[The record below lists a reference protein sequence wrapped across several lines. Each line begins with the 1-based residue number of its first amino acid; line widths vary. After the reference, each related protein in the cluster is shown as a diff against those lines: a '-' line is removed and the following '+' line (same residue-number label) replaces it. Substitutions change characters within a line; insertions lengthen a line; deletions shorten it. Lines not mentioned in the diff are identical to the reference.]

1 MATKDFNIS
10 PYYDDYDSSKGYH
23 RVLFRPSFA
32 VQARELT
39 QLQTILQNQLKQATD
54 VRNGKSLVPGEIIL
68 DTDLS
73 YVALVDD
80 LSGTDTT
87 TNIVGTVIG
96 SKDGTTG
103 DVYAKIIAA
112 SDREVLQITDA
123 DTLTIWVS
131 YLKGGSTNTTFAS
144 ADSLYKQT
152 TGTNLASSAWNTVG
166 RNVSAGDPTTV
177 IGSGSAVH
185 VKAGVYYINGY
196 AVEVA
201 DQTLILD
208 KYTTTPSYKIGFDVA
223 ESIITTTEDSTLTD
237 NAVSSTNYQADGA
250 DRFKI
255 SLTLAK
261 KSLTATTSAKFI
273 EIAEVVNGKLHKK
286 AEGIER
292 SKGYKVISGF
302 DYELR
307 ENKSTMT
314 DANGLL
320 GTDASG
326 SSDKVSFG
334 VNTGV
339 ANIDGVRTK
348 LEQKTFLALSK
359 ARTIE
364 ESTADVS
371 AAADIGN
378 YVVTDGGIVGNFASA
393 DNQRAVLNFSPASS
407 GVPFPLVNMK
417 DSSAFIGTAR
427 IRNIERL
434 GNEFKVYLFDISMN
448 SGKNLVNVNELHVWT
463 SSSTPSA
470 TNKLCDLKT
479 EQSTATVTTHG
490 VDDTLTSL
498 KDTGKNTLLYQIGK
512 GITEFD
518 TTVVVSATRQ
528 TSVVTASGTTLTV
541 AANANSTFDADTT
554 KILVYGNDGTKNK
567 IFADS
572 EMTTTLNGAKTSASI
587 VGASFQTGEN
597 YAVFATVS
605 KNTSTQANKSLSH
618 QSDVFTT
625 KTSVEVSTLALTKA
639 DVLPTQWKVYMS
651 PDFGTAALSSH
662 TDISDRYAMDTGQRD
677 NFYALGA
684 LKLKSGK
691 SYPTGRITVAY
702 WYFVIS
708 AGDYISASSYP
719 TTTDNNTT
727 ANSNYSVTDS
737 YGTWV
742 WASLHD
748 GVQEFKNGDI
758 PTYTSDTTGRK
769 YRLGDCIDLRSYKND
784 NGVSNSAFSGS
795 GATAIHPPERAVV
808 SGDGSDFYL
817 GRIDIVYLDTEG
829 TLRVVEGVAS
839 SNPSPPNAPYSGV
852 PLYIVKFMPYT
863 YGTDDIV
870 VQKFGVSEY
879 DDFAYFSA
887 LSALEN
893 SAENYNIGVG
903 RLRRNVFV
911 DPFVGHGFGDSTDA
925 DHKIS
930 VDPINNELRPHFHED
945 GLAMEVFSSNAQTD
959 LVHNSN
965 LVTFPYTETPEVQN
979 LDSSLDQKVRTSEVS
994 TYQGVVSVGYDKW
1007 KSTDSR
1013 ENVRYNR
1020 NGAWDSIKYLDDS
1033 TKTQGTVW
1041 NEWETHWSGAKNSDF
1056 QDPSF
1061 GMSYNELPKSPAL
1074 PNSASLLSKKI
1085 GDSELGTHYVP
1096 YIRSQTITII
1106 VEGMKPLTSIS
1117 TVKFDGID
1125 ITSSFTTPKTDVN
1138 GKWTNS
1144 YVIPNVDEDVGSTK
1158 FQTGSKQ
1165 IIIEANQSYAEGYYH
1180 AVGHVDT
1187 DGLATR
1193 PFDSSWDAQTIE
1205 TVSQGI
1211 EVFSECFVTSLDL
1224 YFSAEDADFTR
1235 PVIVQLRTIE
1245 DGKVSNN
1252 VLPYST
1258 KSALATGIDVDGTE
1272 TKFTFSNPV
1281 YLKKGKYA
1289 ITIITPATEYTVKA
1303 LDVETQKGSNA
1314 LGVDSMYLGTDKV
1327 NNKILKFTL
1336 NRAKFDLSGGTNNII
1351 LQTKN
1356 TAKALIDNPFYTTT
1370 SSENRITVTQP
1381 GHGYVVGTTLSF
1393 SGVKGSNEQD
1403 VLMNSGSGNYT
1414 VGEVVFYGS
1423 GSFNYGS
1430 AWGKVISWDS
1440 SKFILKVASISGT
1453 FASANQI
1460 TGVSSGTS
1468 RTVSSTAGAVNTVKR
1483 LHGVG
1488 IGVPS
1493 GFDNYV
1499 NGSGYSAD
1507 STSVGVATS
1516 SAGSGTGLRVNTT
1529 VNGSGG
1535 VTNATIAFAGSGYA
1549 DNEVITVSGGNGDA
1563 TFQIN
1568 GITGMNDDTFTI
1580 DSVTADSYVIK
1591 NDTTAFTV
1599 YQDGYPQ
1606 GETLV
1611 VVDSPRRRADLINY
1625 TGEEIIPSG
1634 TSISYQE
1641 AVGNNMFG
1649 ATNVGLNS
1657 NVDYSVSSQFIQ
1669 KFLKASFTGDSNN
1682 DRVSPAID
1690 VSSLNAI
1697 VIANAVDSA
1706 GTSAYI
1712 SRKLELEESAN
1723 SVTVVFDAKTSKGSG
1738 IDVYVK
1744 TLTSAGNANF
1754 DTESWV
1760 QLTQQTAT
1768 TDGDS
1773 AEFTEYVYSKDG
1785 MTDFSIVTTKIVLKG
1800 SNTARPSRIK
1810 NLKVIPN
1817 YKDPSLLP
1825 LQTLSLVLSKNAV
1838 SATSFNTTTITEITT
1853 DFVVETAIV
1862 YITDAVNAATSAVIS
1877 SGEGAVELLRG
1888 ADGKVT
1894 PLETG
1899 TNTGCTVRFKSVNG
1913 TSINISAIVTL
1924 FGRRL

>member
-23 RVLFRPSFA
+23 RVLFKPSFA

-39 QLQTILQNQLKQATD
+39 QLQTILQNQVKYTSD
-54 VRNGKSLVPGEIIL
+54 FNNGKALIPGEIVL

-73 YVALVDD
+73 YVALTTD
-80 LSGTDTT
+80 LSGTDTIS
-87 TNIVGTVIG
+87 NIVGTVIG
-96 SKDGTTG
+96 TSDG
-103 DVYAKIIAA
+103 VYARIVSAT
-112 SDREVLQITDA
+112 SREVLQITDD

-131 YLKGGSTNTTFAS
+131 YLKSGTTNTTFVS
-144 ADSLYKQT
+144 GDTLYKVSSGST
-152 TGTNLASSAWNTVG
+152 LDTSSAWNTVG
-166 RNVSAGDPTTV
+166 RHGDAENPSTV

-223 ESIITTTEDSTLTD
+223 ESIITNTEDSTLTD

-273 EIAEVVNGKLHKK
+273 EIAEVVSGKLHKK

-314 DANGLL
+314 DANGLS
-320 GTDASG
+320 GIDASG

-339 ANIDGVRTK
+339 ASIDGVRTK
-348 LEQKTFLALSK
+348 LEQKTFLALNK
-359 ARTIE
+359 ARTTE
-364 ESTADVS
+364 NSTADVS

-393 DNQRAVLNFSPASS
+393 DTQRAVLNFSPASS

-434 GNEFKVYLFDISMN
+434 GNEFKVYLFDIILN

-470 TNKLCDLKT
+470 TNKICDLKT

-498 KDTGKNTLLYQIGK
+498 KDTGKNTLLYEIGK

-541 AANANSTFDADTT
+541 AANANSTFDDDTT

-572 EMTTTLNGAKTSASI
+572 EITTTLNGAKTSASI
-587 VGASFQTGEN
+587 VVATFQTGEN

-605 KNTSTQANKSLSH
+605 KNTSTQANKSLGH
-618 QSDVFTT
+618 NSDVFTT
-625 KTSVEVSTLALTKA
+625 KVSVEVSTLALTKA
-639 DVLPTQWKVYMS
+639 DILPTQWKVYMS

-662 TDISDRYAMDTGQRD
+662 TDISDRYTMDTGQRD

-702 WYFVIS
+702 WYFVTS

-719 TTTDNNTT
+719 TTTDSNTT

-769 YRLGDCIDLRSYKND
+769 YRLGDCVDLRSIKND

-795 GATAIHPPERAVV
+795 GAVSIHPPERAVV

-852 PLYIVKFMPYT
+852 PLYVVKFMPYT

-870 VQKFGVSEY
+870 VQKFGVAEY

-930 VDPINNELRPHFHED
+930 IDPTNNELRPHFHED
-945 GLAMEVFSSNAQTD
+945 GLEMEVFSSDAQTD

-965 LVTFPYTETPEVQN
+965 LVTFPYTETSEVQN
-979 LDSSLDQKVRTSEVS
+979 LDSSLDQKVRTTEVS
-994 TYQGVVSVGYDKW
+994 TYQGVISVGYDKW
-1007 KSTDSR
+1007 KSTHSR
-1013 ENVRYNR
+1013 ENIRYNR
-1020 NGAWDSIKYLDDS
+1020 NGAWDGIKYLDDPCD
-1033 TKTQGTVW
+1033 THGTVW
-1041 NEWETHWSGAKNSDF
+1041 NEWETHWTGVKNSNF

-1074 PNSASLLSKKI
+1074 PNSASILSKKV
-1085 GDSELGTHYVP
+1085 GDKDLGTHYVP
-1096 YIRSQTITII
+1096 YVKSQTITIT
-1106 VEGMKPLTSIS
+1106 VEGLKPLTSIS
-1117 TVKFDGID
+1117 AIKFDGID
-1125 ITSSFTTPKTDVN
+1125 ITSSFSTPKTDAN
-1138 GKWTNS
+1138 GKWTSS
-1144 YVIPNVDEDVGSTK
+1144 YIIPNVDEGVGSTK

-1165 IIIEANQSYAEGYYH
+1165 ITIEGNQSYAEGCYH

-1193 PFDSSWDAQTIE
+1193 PFDKSWDAQTTE
-1205 TVSQGI
+1205 AVSQGI
-1211 EVFSECFVTSLDL
+1211 EIFSECFATSLDL

-1258 KSALATGIDVDGTE
+1258 KSALATGINIDGTA
-1272 TKFTFSNPV
+1272 TNFKFSNPV
-1281 YLKKGKYA
+1281 YLRKGKYA

-1336 NRAKFDLSGGTNNII
+1336 NRAKFNLSGGTNNII

-1356 TAKALIDNPFYTTT
+1356 TAISLKDNPFYTAI
-1370 SSENRITVTQP
+1370 SSANRITVTQK
-1381 GHGYVVGTTLSF
+1381 GHGYVANDQVSF
-1393 SGVKGSNEQD
+1393 SGVKGANEQD
-1403 VLMNSGSGNYT
+1403 VMMNSGSGNYT
-1414 VGEVVFYGS
+1414 VGEIVFQGS

-1430 AWGKVISWDS
+1430 PYGKVISWDS
-1440 SKFILKVASISGT
+1440 TSFILQIASISGT
-1453 FASANQI
+1453 LAAGNTV
-1460 TGVSSGTS
+1460 TGVDSGTS
-1468 RTVSSTAGAVNTVKR
+1468 RTVSSTTGAVNTVKR

-1493 GFDNYV
+1493 GVDTIV
-1499 NGSGYSAD
+1499 GGSGYSTD
-1507 STSVGVATS
+1507 STAVGVATT

-1529 VNGSGG
+1529 VSDGA
-1535 VTNATIAFAGSGYA
+1535 VTNVTIKFAGSGYT
-1549 DNEVITVSGGNGDA
+1549 DNEVITITGGTGG

-1568 GITGMNDDTFTI
+1568 GVTGMNDDTFTV
-1580 DSVTADSYVIK
+1580 DSVTCDTYTIK

-1606 GETLV
+1606 GEDSVSV
-1611 VVDSPRRRADLINY
+1611 VSGIRRADLLNY

-1634 TSISYQE
+1634 TSISWQHD
-1641 AVGNNMFG
+1641 VDNNMIG
-1649 ATNVGLNS
+1649 ATNIGLNS
-1657 NVDYSVSSQFIQ
+1657 NVELSTPTNFVQRY
-1669 KFLKASFTGDSNN
+1669 LKASFTGDSTN

-1697 VIANAVDSA
+1697 VIANAVDSV

-1723 SVTVVFDAKTSKGSG
+1723 SVTVAFDAKTSKGSG

-1768 TDGDS
+1768 ADGDS
-1773 AEFTEYVYSKDG
+1773 STFTEYVYSKDG
-1785 MTDFSIVTTKIVLKG
+1785 MTDFSIITTKIVMTG
-1800 SNTARPSRIK
+1800 SNSARPSRIK

-1817 YKDPSLLP
+1817 YKDASLLP
-1825 LQTLSLVLSKNAV
+1825 LQTLSLALSKNAV

-1862 YITDAVNAATSAVIS
+1862 YITNAANAATSAVIS
-1877 SGEGAVELLRG
+1877 TAEGAVELLRG

-1899 TNTGCTVRFKSVNG
+1899 TNTGCTVRFRSVNG
-1913 TSINISAIVTL
+1913 TSINISSIVTL